1 MRKSLFYVLISASIF
16 LSACQNQDLKQLFSV
31 LIHTDEITS
40 GIERSTRDLIFQVY
54 RDEKNAKNNVE
65 YKNWDSKRHE
75 IQDSTEKAQKLIQSI
90 ENEFIEKVMGGI
102 NPEDRLPR
110 NLRVIEETEN
120 FMLGTEGKKNG
131 KAYELEEKLNNY
143 AKFLNKF
150 ASDTTKIM
158 FYPICSRHSTCMGG
172 VLHPKA
178 DIIEYFPTRNF
189 TNVTATQALMVLAN
203 LRLEV
208 ARYEH
213 RAIQEITLQYYRRKS
228 SQL

>member
-1 MRKSLFYVLISASIF
+1 MNICVRKSLFYVLILVSIF
-16 LSACQNQDLKQLFSV
+16 LSACQNQDLKQLFRV
-31 LIHTDEITS
+31 LAYTEDIAKYTEY
-40 GIERSTRDLIFQVY
+40 STRDVIFQFN
-54 RDEKNAKNNVE
+54 RGQTNTKNSVE
-65 YKNWDSKRHE
+65 YKDWDAKRKQ
-75 IQDSTEKAQKLIQSI
+75 IQDSTTKAQKLIQDT

-110 NLRVIEETEN
+110 NLRVIEETEK
-120 FMLGTEGKKNG
+120 FMLGKDWKKHG
-131 KAYELEEKLNNY
+131 RAYQLETKLNGY
-143 AKFLNKF
+143 ARFLNKF

-158 FYPICSRHSTCMGG
+158 FHQICPTW
-172 VLHPKA
+172 
-178 DIIEYFPTRNF
+178 IIEFETDKNFFSFRNF
-189 TNVTATQALMVLAN
+189 KSITAVQALMVLAN